1 MPPNPLLSLRATV
14 PDGTILDLM
23 HLLEVFPTMPT
34 KIKTAYLQNAWS
46 CNQCTVSRRMTS
58 LWDANLIEY
67 RTGRGE
73 YLVRRLGPVA
83 A

>member
-1 MPPNPLLSLRATV
+1 MPPKPFLALRPTV

-23 HLLEVFPTMPT
+23 HLQDVYPAMPV
-34 KIKTAYLQNAWS
+34 KVKTAFLQKVWN
-46 CNQCTVSRRMTS
+46 CNQSTVSRRMTS
-58 LWDANLIEY
+58 LWNHNLIEY